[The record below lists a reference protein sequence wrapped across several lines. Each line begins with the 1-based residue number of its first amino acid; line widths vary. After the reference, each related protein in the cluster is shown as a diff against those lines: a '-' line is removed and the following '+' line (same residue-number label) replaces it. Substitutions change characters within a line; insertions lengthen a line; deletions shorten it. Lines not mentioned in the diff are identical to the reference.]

1 MNSFKKIF
9 IALTFALLTAVQPAL
24 ADTTGEQMVIKGT
37 EAATCTSNGVVGC
50 IVMGNGAYAYLTTG
64 GATDTSINANP
75 IGTATVVGNHAQ
87 NIDGGIAFG
96 DNSASSRGGSAVGNY
111 TVAAQQA
118 VAFGY
123 RASAN
128 SLASIAIGSGAVATG
143 DMFGT
148 AIAVGGQAIGSR
160 TVAIAGTATSP
171 NAVSIGHGS
180 TDGGAST
187 VSFGSSSL
195 KRRVV
200 NIAPGQAASDAVA
213 VSQLGSVVTGLGGGA
228 ALNNGVFTAPSY
240 TLSTG
245 TYNNVGAA
253 LTALDSKTGSGTV
266 IADQPY
272 FKANSYV
279 TDGSDTAQATGAS
292 SIAAG
297 PSASAGGTYNT
308 VVGAESEATE
318 YGATV
323 VGSQSGAGDSSV
335 SVGHQTQAG
344 NSAVALGAY
353 SNAGDNCIAIGY
365 GASCSE
371 AGTAA
376 FGSAMAQ
383 PVRLTNIAE
392 GIDDTDAVNMAQFNG
407 VSTRVT
413 NTQSALSA
421 STSFLGGGANYDAS
435 SNSITAPTYGFISGA
450 SYSNVGD
457 ALADLDGR
465 VYALETAPV
474 GGGGTPVPGPQG
486 PQGEVGATGPKGDKG
501 DTGAAGQDGQDG
513 SANVAAGKN
522 IEVQTQADGTTSVS
536 LSDQVELS
544 DQGSIKVAKTIID
557 QNGINA
563 GGNRVTGVGDGSISQ
578 GSTDAVNGGQVYE
591 LQQVMDDR
599 WTETDRRLR
608 HQDRRINALGAQMGA
623 MTQMATAAAQ
633 NGGAAVGQVNLNAG
647 VGFSGGEAALS
658 VGWGARVSNK
668 ISVSAGVSFGSGN
681 KPVAGFGLSMNL
693 GR

>member
-1 MNSFKKIF
+1 MNTFNKISV
-9 IALTFALLTAVQPAL
+9 ALAFALLSAVQPAL
-24 ADTTGEQMVIKGT
+24 ADTTGDQMVIRGT
-37 EAATCTSNGVVGC
+37 DSATCTSNGVVGC
-50 IVMGNGAYAYLTTG
+50 IVLGNGANAFMTTG
-64 GATDTSINANP
+64 GNSDAVGNP
-75 IGTATVVGNHAQ
+75 IGTATVIGNRAS
-87 NIDGGIAFG
+87 NTYGGVVMG
-96 DNSASSRGGSAVGNY
+96 DTASSTWGGTAVGNY
-111 TVAAQQA
+111 ALAAQQA
-118 VAFGY
+118 VAIGY
-123 RASAN
+123 RASA
-128 SLASIAIGSGAVATG
+128 STLASIAIGSGAVANG
-143 DMFGT
+143 DMFGS
-148 AIAVGGQAIGSR
+148 AIAVGGQATNSR
-160 TVAIAGTATSP
+160 TVAIGGTATNP
-171 NAVSIGHGS
+171 NAVSIGQGS

-228 ALNNGVFTAPSY
+228 ALNNGVFTAPTY

-253 LTALDSKTGSGTV
+253 LTALDNKTGGGTV

-292 SIAAG
+292 SVAAG
-297 PSASAGGTYNT
+297 PGSKAQGTYNT
-308 VVGAESEATE
+308 VIGADSRADQ

-323 VGSQSGAGDSSV
+323 LGALGSAGDSGLA
-335 SVGHQTQAG
+335 VGHQTQAG
-344 NSAVALGAY
+344 NSATALGAY
-353 SNAGDNCIAIGY
+353 ANAGDDCIAIGY

-371 AGTAA
+371 AGTAS
-376 FGSAMAQ
+376 FGSALAQ

-392 GIDDTDAVNMAQFNG
+392 GLDDTDAVNMAQLNG

-421 STSFLGGGANYDAS
+421 STTFLGGGANYDAS
-435 SNSITAPTYGFISGA
+435 SNTITAPSYGFISGA

-465 VYALETAPV
+465 VYALESAPPA
-474 GGGGTPVPGPQG
+474 GGGTPVPGPQG
-486 PQGEVGATGPKGDKG
+486 PQGEAGATGPKGDKG
-501 DTGAAGQDGQDG
+501 DTGEAGQDGLDG

-522 IEVQTQADGTTSVS
+522 IEVQTQADGTTYVS

-681 KPVAGFGLSMNL
+681 KPVAGFGFSMNL